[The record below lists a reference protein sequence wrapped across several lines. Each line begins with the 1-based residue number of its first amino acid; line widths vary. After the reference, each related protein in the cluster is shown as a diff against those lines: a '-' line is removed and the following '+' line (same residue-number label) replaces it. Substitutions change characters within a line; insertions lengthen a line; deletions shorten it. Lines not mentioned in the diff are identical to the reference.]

1 MKKLF
6 FIPMLSVLFCAPALA
21 QNLQFGIKTGLSF
34 ASQAIDNPDVI
45 STNSITTYNLS
56 LIVEKP
62 FRNSFYL
69 QSGLGIIG
77 KGVITYENAQ
87 TATYQLTYIDIPLNL
102 LYKFNLP
109 GLGKLYVGTGP
120 YLSVGLS
127 GNVQFENTNNTSGQ
141 NLEFGSTQDYKRLDA
156 GINFTSGFELNN
168 HLTFNTNYAL
178 GINNLAPDNATNQVS
193 TIKNRVFSIG
203 LGFLF

>member
-1 MKKLF
+1 
-6 FIPMLSVLFCAPALA
+6 MLMLPAIFCAPCLA
-21 QNLQFGIKTGLSF
+21 QNLQFGIRTGLSF
-34 ASQAIDNPDVI
+34 ASQSIDNPDII

-56 LIVEKP
+56 LIAEKP

-69 QSGLGIIG
+69 QSGIGIIG

-87 TATYQLTYIDIPLNL
+87 TATYKLTYIDIPLNL

-109 GLGKLYVGTGP
+109 GLGKLYVGAGP

-127 GNVQFENTNNTSGQ
+127 GNVLFENTNNNSGQ
-141 NLEFGSTQDYKRLDA
+141 NLTFGSDQDYKRLDT
-156 GINFTSGFELNN
+156 GINFTTGFELNN

-178 GINNLAPDNATNQVS
+178 GINNLAPDDTTDPVS
-193 TIKNRVFSIG
+193 VIKNRVFSIG